1 MYIRARGGGEGG
13 EGARNPVEGGGRR
26 GCGGREEKE
35 KEARKKTKTLTREGA
50 PLLASSKPS
59 KLLLFCFFSSFSDKI
74 WYGYF
79 KVFTSDQFGFF
90 YLFNW

>member
-1 MYIRARGGGEGG
+1 MERLRGERRKGEGSE
-13 EGARNPVEGGGRR
+13 EGDKDVDG
-26 GCGGREEKE
+26 
-35 KEARKKTKTLTREGA
+35 EGA

-59 KLLLFCFFSSFSDKI
+59 KLLLFCFFFSFSDKI